1 MLLSGHKFRKAVNT
15 AKIVSVFSLLNSA
28 VNMTLPAFAAER
40 RAAASGCGAAAA
52 RRPALSMDIFCAYGA
67 QQQMRAMSC

>member
-1 MLLSGHKFRKAVNT
+1 
-15 AKIVSVFSLLNSA
+15 
-28 VNMTLPAFAAER
+28 MTLPAFAAER

-67 QQQMRAMSC
+67 QQQTRRRTPDCFIDPAPHTMRSVSKSESSCQIADAQPH